1 MLYKKDIQSL
11 GKLGTCLTA
20 FNAYGEK
27 VSYEKTDSGYVK
39 KVNTLDN
46 RPRKKVMVINKKGKL
61 EEKKVIDKGI
71 ENLYK
76 KLPNGVIIDVKR
88 YNAAIHKRKTQQEAI
103 EIARLN

>member
-1 MLYKKDIQSL
+1 MLYKKEAQSL

-20 FNAYGEK
+20 YNAYGEK

-39 KVNTLDN
+39 QAQALDN

-61 EEKKVIDKGI
+61 EEKKVIDKGT

-76 KLPNGVIIDVKR
+76 KLPCGAIIDVRK

-103 EIARLN
+103 QIARLN